1 MDFENRTK
9 YDIFKNYGSTMKQL
23 VNDRYDREIVEYT
36 CTQVLVA
43 IPNVHFFHRHILPH
57 LCHRLYA

>member
-1 MDFENRTK
+1 
-9 YDIFKNYGSTMKQL
+9 MKQL

-43 IPNVHFFHRHILPH
+43 IPNVHFFIDIFYLIVVIVCMLRKAMLRIIRACML
-57 LCHRLYA
+57 